1 MWGGWLGDPK
11 GPANSQSIESQKTEY
26 CPLKGA
32 PGTMGPHPHTGQNAE
47 QPSRWGGSLS
57 QELQRSKVPGPE
69 PGARSQ
75 AFEKGPVRP

>member
-1 MWGGWLGDPK
+1 
-11 GPANSQSIESQKTEY
+11 
-26 CPLKGA
+26 
-32 PGTMGPHPHTGQNAE
+32 MGPHPHTGQNAE